1 MEPLPEHH
9 RKVRME
15 ATMSLVLSS
24 GEICP
29 KCRKALMQ
37 GVVEAHPS
45 RRDLALHNFQC
56 ADCGPVKTKVISLTL
71 KPDMRPGDVSD
82 CDQTATA

>member
-1 MEPLPEHH
+1 
-9 RKVRME
+9 
-15 ATMSLVLSS
+15 MSLVLSS

-29 KCRKALMQ
+29 RCRKPLMQ

-56 ADCGPVKTKVISLTL
+56 ADCGPVKTRLTPKTDL
-71 KPDMRPGDVSD
+71 RACDVSD
-82 CDQTATA
+82 FDQTATT

>member
-1 MEPLPEHH
+1 
-9 RKVRME
+9 V
-15 ATMSLVLSS
+15 SLVLSS

-29 KCRKALMQ
+29 RCRKPLMQ

-56 ADCGPVKTKVISLTL
+56 ADCGPVKTKIISLTPKTDL
-71 KPDMRPGDVSD
+71 RAGDVSD
-82 CDQTATA
+82 FDQTATA

>member
-1 MEPLPEHH
+1 
-9 RKVRME
+9 
-15 ATMSLVLSS
+15 MSLILSS

-29 KCRKALMQ
+29 KCRKPLMQ

-56 ADCGPVKTKVISLTL
+56 ADCGPVKTKIIPLTPKTNL
-71 KPDMRPGDVSD
+71 RPGGASD
-82 CDQTATA
+82 FDQTVTA

>member
-1 MEPLPEHH
+1 
-9 RKVRME
+9 
-15 ATMSLVLSS
+15 MSLVLSS

-29 KCRKALMQ
+29 RCRKPLMQ

-56 ADCGPVKTKVISLTL
+56 ADCGPVRTRLTPKTDL
-71 KPDMRPGDVSD
+71 RAGDVGD
-82 CDQTATA
+82 FDQTATT

>member
-1 MEPLPEHH
+1 MP
-9 RKVRME
+9 
-15 ATMSLVLSS
+15 LVLST

-29 KCRKALMQ
+29 KCRKPTLQ

-56 ADCGPVKTKVISLTL
+56 ADCGPIKTKIISL
-71 KPDMRPGDVSD
+71 KPGGPRPNCQPAGWCPNSEGF
-82 CDQTATA
+82 ALI

>member
-1 MEPLPEHH
+1 
-9 RKVRME
+9 
-15 ATMSLVLSS
+15 MSLILSS

-29 KCRKALMQ
+29 KCRKPLMQ

-56 ADCGPVKTKVISLTL
+56 ADCGPVKTKILTL
-71 KPDMRPGDVSD
+71 TPKTDSRPAHLGE
-82 CDQTATA
+82 QF